1 MTMNRT
7 EDSIHFDGFMKA
19 LSQTNEELKNS
30 NNINK
35 NLDKYR
41 QMVMSTIKQVEEGDI
56 FLI

>member
-1 MTMNRT
+1 
-7 EDSIHFDGFMKA
+7 MKA